1 MREPEEIIRD
11 KEANLNEIK
20 KWLPHVKRE
29 SAEKEFNKL
38 AKKDAELEKKLIES
52 LEEKYKIKLHL

>member
-29 SAEKEFNKL
+29 SAEKEYRKFTKRD
-38 AKKDAELEKKLIES
+38 KELEKELAES
-52 LEEKYKIKLHL
+52 LEEKYKVKLHW

>member
-1 MREPEEIIRD
+1 VIEMRDPKEIIKD

-29 SAEKEFNKL
+29 SAKKEL
-38 AKKDAELEKKLIES
+38 ERSQKKDAELEKELNES
-52 LEEKYKIKLHL
+52 IEEKYKMK